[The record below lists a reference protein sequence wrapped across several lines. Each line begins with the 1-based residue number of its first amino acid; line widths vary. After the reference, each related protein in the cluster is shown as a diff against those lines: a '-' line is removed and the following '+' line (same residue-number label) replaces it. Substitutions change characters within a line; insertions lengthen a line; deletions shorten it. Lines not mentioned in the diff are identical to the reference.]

1 VQGMP
6 HLNKVLPELKGPQI
20 EVYFMYSMELRN
32 SKRIKVFKDYLLRK
46 LSEGGLI
53 KTA

>member
-1 VQGMP
+1 
-6 HLNKVLPELKGPQI
+6 
-20 EVYFMYSMELRN
+20 MELRN